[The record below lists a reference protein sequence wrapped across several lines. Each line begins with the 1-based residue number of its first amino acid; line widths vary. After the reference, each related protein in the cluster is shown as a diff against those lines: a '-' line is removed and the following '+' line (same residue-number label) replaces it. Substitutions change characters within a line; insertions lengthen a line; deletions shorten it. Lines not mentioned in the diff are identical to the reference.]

1 MVIVILLGGGGSGN
15 CKDVYPQYCP
25 GYKQNG
31 ICTDPNYLDYV
42 KEVCKFTCGFC
53 SKYYLASSSAD
64 ILVHVCYLISCLF
77 TFYFSV
83 SG

>member
-1 MVIVILLGGGGSGN
+1 MIIIILLGGSGN

-31 ICTDPNYLDYV
+31 MCTDPNYLDYV

-53 SKYYLASSSAD
+53 SKYYLTSYSTD
-64 ILVHVCYLISCLF
+64 ILVLVCYLTSYLITS
-77 TFYFSV
+77 YFSV